1 MKSPVQLVRDEDR
14 AWIVGLIDSLSLDG
28 ENASYIRQ
36 GSRRNGQP
44 VWLSVV
50 MGRIVNADG
59 LEVIQAV
66 FTDITDVKRME
77 QEQERQ
83 QLIENRSLRVRSV
96 QPIP

>member
-1 MKSPVQLVRDEDR
+1 
-14 AWIVGLIDSLSLDG
+14 
-28 ENASYIRQ
+28 
-36 GSRRNGQP
+36 
-44 VWLSVV
+44 